1 MPGISTTAE
10 LRPGPHKD
18 RAFSEEFADMNL
30 ETIKTRVPDYAK
42 DLRLNLDSVLSE
54 SGAPGLSPK
63 QIAIIAL
70 ASAIA
75 SRHEPLT
82 EAVAVRAASV
92 LSAQEL
98 DAARAAAAIMAMNNI
113 YYRFTHL
120 VEEREY
126 ETMRA
131 SLRMN
136 VMANPGCSKI
146 DFELASLAV
155 SAING
160 CGKCVDSHEK
170 TLKKH
175 DVPALA
181 IQSAARIAAVIHA
194 VAVTIEQ
201 ATAAAPAIAEAA

>member
-1 MPGISTTAE
+1 
-10 LRPGPHKD
+10 
-18 RAFSEEFADMNL
+18 MNI
-30 ETIKTRVPDYAK
+30 ETIKSRIPDYAK

-54 SGAPGLSPK
+54 GGAPGLSSK

-82 EAVAVRAASV
+82 EAIAAQAAGV
-92 LSAQEL
+92 LSSVEL
-98 DAARAAAAIMAMNNI
+98 DGARSAAAIMAMNNI

-120 VEEREY
+120 VEEEEY
-126 ETMRA
+126 LTMRA

-136 VMANPGCSKI
+136 VMANPGCGKI

-160 CGKCVDSHEK
+160 CGKCVASHEK
-170 TLKKH
+170 TLRKH

-181 IQSAARIAAVIHA
+181 IQSAVRIAAVIHG

-201 ATAAAPAIAEAA
+201 AASAAPVIAEAA